1 MNTRTSPWNKAL
13 KEVRTVLVPAFLV
26 AIGFNLFA
34 SNSIPWLGKVPETEA
49 VSDEDLFGDAQDTA
63 VIMDALDAVLTDDTT
78 TSDIDTALVDS
89 EEEMK
94 RKADSIKAAQ
104 KRMDSLAQA
113 KKDSI
118 TKAREA
124 SEKAAATPEIETA
137 QGEAKGITTAQAK
150 KVFDRKA
157 GLFIDA
163 RRSDQFAKGHI
174 PNAINIYASE
184 FSENIPKVIS
194 IPKDKLIVVYCD
206 GGLCDLSHELSAEL
220 MQFGFT
226 KVVIY
231 TGGWEEWSKTD
242 YPKTSGE

>member
-1 MNTRTSPWNKAL
+1 MNTRTSPWRKAL
-13 KEVRTVLVPAFLV
+13 NEVRTVLVPAFLV

-49 VSDEDLFGDAQDTA
+49 VSDEDLFGDSQDTA

-78 TSDIDTALVDS
+78 TSDVDTTLADDA
-89 EEEMK
+89 EERQ

-104 KRMDSLAQA
+104 KQQDSIARA
-113 KKDSI
+113 KKDSAA
-118 TKAREA
+118 KAREA
-124 SEKAAATPEIETA
+124 SEKTAEVPEIAAE

-174 PNAINIYASE
+174 PGAINIYASE
-184 FSENIPKVIS
+184 FSDNIPKVIAL
-194 IPKDKLIVVYCD
+194 PKDKLVVVYCD

-220 MQFGFT
+220 IQFGFT
-226 KVVIY
+226 NVVIY